1 MNNIAIVDFQ
11 SLLRGDAGANCL
23 PDNVAVQQLH
33 SALTTIGFAFIVNHG
48 IDENLVSQTSAC
60 ATIVVVVITIIFSS
74 SSISIILMRLS
85 LAPGQIWQ
93 TR

>member
-1 MNNIAIVDFQ
+1 MNSIPIVDFQ

-60 ATIVVVVITIIFSS
+60 ATIVVVVITIIIIII
-74 SSISIILMRLS
+74 SISII
-85 LAPGQIWQ
+85 
-93 TR
+93 